1 MALSPSA
8 SQASSVPTPWQG
20 MCNPWGQVSSLPTKW
35 CWRNSNINQVPP
47 RASSVIHHL
56 SFQVITHQG
65 GKLKCPWAQQITAV
79 RGRLPSEAT
88 SWGPLE
94 HFSCRDKLVS
104 FTASLWPGCSI
115 ISHWAEPRERGEFDP
130 VAVLGEGS
138 ETNQDHNES
147 LNTFPITVII
157 TLHRWVNWH

>member
-1 MALSPSA
+1 MALSLSTSWAAGSPYHGRE
-8 SQASSVPTPWQG
+8 SVILKGKSFQLAD
-20 MCNPWGQVSSLPTKW
+20 NKS
-35 CWRNSNINQVPP
+35 WRNSSSSNQDPSP
-47 RASSVIHHL
+47 RTIHHL
-56 SFQVITHQG
+56 SQVIRNQG
-65 GKLKCPWAQQITAV
+65 GKSPCAQQITAV

-115 ISHWAEPRERGEFDP
+115 ISHWAEPRERSEFDP